1 MNSSII
7 LWLLGC
13 FQPETAVNQADVDP
27 SSLQNALPFTDPIP
41 LIDIENTLR
50 SKIPMTPQC
59 PSIHTIDNLEIWQA
73 DCDLK
78 DGHRLEGELRF
89 EIDTATYTLEE
100 DEPLKGRS
108 ENIVA
113 ESFHYSVDGET
124 SLYLDGHIQFW
135 SIDRLLRMEQVL
147 NQCGL
152 YGNVCEDPIT
162 YTDMVASIYPS
173 DSPNYDVTVSG
184 LILTNSPILIDG
196 TWNINPTECPT
207 EATSGIIAVQQTN
220 RHDIILDGAISCD
233 GCADWSVE
241 GSSVGPFCSF
251 SVE

>member
-7 LWLLGC
+7 FWLVGC
-13 FQPETAVNQADVDP
+13 FQPETTVNPADVDA

-50 SKIPMTPQC
+50 SKIPMSPQC

-73 DCDLK
+73 DCELR

-89 EIDTATYTLEE
+89 EIDTSPYLVEQGDTI
-100 DEPLKGRS
+100 KGRT
-108 ENIVA
+108 ENILA
-113 ESFHYSVDGET
+113 ENFHYTIDGET
-124 SLYLDGHIQFW
+124 TLYLDGHIQFW

-152 YGNVCEDPIT
+152 YGDGCTEPIS

-173 DSPNYDVTVSG
+173 DSPSYDVTVSG
-184 LILTNSPILIDG
+184 LVLTDSPILIDG
-196 TWNINPTECPT
+196 TWHIDPTACPT
-207 EATSGIIAVQQTN
+207 EASSGMIAVQHTN

-233 GCADWSVE
+233 GCADWSIE